1 MGILVVI
8 SVRNRKLIDFERA
21 MKYSLATIPLCN
33 LDGTMRRTSIGVLM
47 KEALANLC
55 KTTQLDRHVDSWRV

>member
-1 MGILVVI
+1 
-8 SVRNRKLIDFERA
+8 